1 MGKGALL
8 CLLCLFVVACKP
20 DQTVACDLA
29 ANQDVNKVIISNKT
43 TDCPIAT
50 FDIEVALT
58 QAQQM
63 QGLMNRE
70 SLPEDAGMLFVF
82 NTEAERG
89 FWMKNTLIPLDLIF
103 IKKDGAIHHIHANAK
118 PHDLTSIKSQGPVIA
133 VLEIKGGLSKKQ
145 NINVGD
151 KVHHPFFAQT
161 K

>member
-1 MGKGALL
+1 MVKTVLL
-8 CLLCLFVVACKP
+8 CLLCFIMVACKP

-29 ANQDVNKVIISNKT
+29 ANNDVNLIVISNKK

-70 SLPEDAGMLFVF
+70 SLAEDAGMLFMF
-82 NTEAERG
+82 NEEAERG

-103 IKKDGAIHHIHANAK
+103 IKKGGYIHHIHSNAK
-118 PHDLTSIKSQGPVIA
+118 PHDLTSIKSHGPVIA
-133 VLEIKGGLSKKQ
+133 VLEINGGLSKKQ

-151 KVHHPFFAQT
+151 NVHHPFFV